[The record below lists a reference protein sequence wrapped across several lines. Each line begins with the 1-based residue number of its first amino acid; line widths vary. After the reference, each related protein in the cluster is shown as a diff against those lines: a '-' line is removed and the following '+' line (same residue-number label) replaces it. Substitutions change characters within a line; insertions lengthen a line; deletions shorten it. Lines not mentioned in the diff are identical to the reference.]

1 MRKARQVLLLVVASA
16 TIGTVASAQDTRP
29 DSEACRD
36 SAATGL
42 YRRCAL
48 WMEGNK
54 VRRGEDGVV
63 VARQAFII
71 PPRLSRVVVGDSALA
86 YANLFERRSKQAT
99 AMAVLGGVLMAIS
112 VANAEC
118 GGDYNGCAYDWG
130 FNSPGFPL
138 LLAGVASIG
147 IGAHL
152 QARGLRA
159 GAQAVWWNNA
169 RYAR

>member
-1 MRKARQVLLLVVASA
+1 MRMARQVLMLIVASA

-63 VARQAFII
+63 VARQTFII
-71 PPRLSRVVVGDSALA
+71 PPRLSRVVVGDSAVE
-86 YANLFERRSKQAT
+86 YANLFERRTKQST

-112 VANAEC
+112 MANAEC

-130 FNSPGFPL
+130 FDSPGFPL
-138 LLAGVASIG
+138 LVAGAVSVG
-147 IGAHL
+147 ISAHF
-152 QARGLRA
+152 QVRAHRA
-159 GAQAVWWNNA
+159 GEKAVWWNNA
-169 RYAR
+169 RFAR